1 MMDIDDYQRKAMKF
15 RLPTAN
21 GTYALLNL
29 AAEAGEV
36 LSLAAKFIRD
46 GDTYPEEYR
55 ASMKKELGDIMWM
68 VAAVAKDHNLSL
80 SDICTKNLDKL
91 ESRKI
96 RDAIQGSGDN
106 R

>member
-1 MMDIDDYQRKAMKF
+1 MNVDFYQSRAMSY
-15 RLPTAN
+15 RLSSSN
-21 GTYALLNL
+21 EIYALLNL
-29 AAEAGEV
+29 GGEIGEV
-36 LSLAAKFIRD
+36 LSLVAKFIRD
-46 GDTYPEEYR
+46 GGDVEKYKE
-55 ASMKKELGDIMWM
+55 SMTKELGDIMWM